1 MRKFLT
7 KKFWSHGTPLGYL
20 GAGSQADLSL
30 GPCRF
35 QILII
40 WGPYD
45 FPVLVALQAQA
56 ENLKPI
62 RSRCENKSRVVYRL
76 NFVSICILNTQF
88 LQF

>member
-1 MRKFLT
+1 MYKIPSYFYDMRKFLT
-7 KKFWSHGTPLGYL
+7 KFFWSHGTPLGYL
-20 GAGSQADLSL
+20 GAGSQADLGL

-35 QILII
+35 QILVI

-62 RSRCENKSRVVYRL
+62 RSRCVGG
-76 NFVSICILNTQF
+76 FVTDF
-88 LQF
+88 K